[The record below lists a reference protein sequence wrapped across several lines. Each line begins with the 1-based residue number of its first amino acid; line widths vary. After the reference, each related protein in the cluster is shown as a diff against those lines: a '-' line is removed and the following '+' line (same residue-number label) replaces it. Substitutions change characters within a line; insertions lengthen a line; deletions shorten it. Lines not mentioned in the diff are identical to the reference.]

1 MFWVPLP
8 RYVFFIDIFSTLLI
22 LRLGLPAFKPG
33 EKIEL
38 DFGMDDI

>member
-1 MFWVPLP
+1 MPLP
-8 RYVFFIDIFSTLLI
+8 RYVCLSPIYQLVLI
-22 LRLGLPAFKPG
+22 AVDALLGLPAFKPG